1 MIVWSLFDS
10 GNGSYARAASEF
22 PEIENFSIGIDRENK
37 NTHFINLNLAD
48 YSCLFGKDEMIE
60 RLEQLPPPDLI
71 IASPPCESWSVASAM
86 DRGNAC
92 WKQERGDALFEPQ
105 VPLSKFTV
113 RDYDDY
119 ERYQFKPEK
128 SLMTRINGE
137 LTIFNTIRIIR
148 HFKPKYYIIE
158 NPAHG
163 RIWEYIERVLGF
175 DIEHDNITQYN
186 KWNYPMRKAT
196 RFGSNLDLRMKDGEG
211 EENDTLNMKYLN
223 FSYNQRSNIPDKLVQ
238 HIFNIVLAEVR
249 SESHD
254 HLFKRIRIHKTVQPL
269 HE

>member
-1 MIVWSLFDS
+1 M
-10 GNGSYARAASEF
+10 
-22 PEIENFSIGIDRENK
+22 
-37 NTHFINLNLAD
+37 
-48 YSCLFGKDEMIE
+48 
-60 RLEQLPPPDLI
+60 
-71 IASPPCESWSVASAM
+71 
-86 DRGNAC
+86 
-92 WKQERGDALFEPQ
+92 
-105 VPLSKFTV
+105 PLSKFTV

-119 ERYQFKPEK
+119 ERYQFKPDK

-254 HLFKRIRIHKTVQPL
+254 HLLKRIGIHKTVQPL